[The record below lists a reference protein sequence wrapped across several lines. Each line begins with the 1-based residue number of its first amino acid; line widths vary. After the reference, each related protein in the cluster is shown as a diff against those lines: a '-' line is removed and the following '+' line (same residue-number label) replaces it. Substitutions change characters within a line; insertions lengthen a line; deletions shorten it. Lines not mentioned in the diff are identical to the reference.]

1 MLYVQSTSYRKA
13 IYRETT
19 LEETAESMPGKK
31 ARVLLICSLAL
42 LLYQTKAPLAAA
54 QETAKAS
61 PPGLPADRINEIL
74 VAIAKMDSR
83 LKVIR
88 TSDFSIESGDLT
100 INVKAD
106 KPTIYDGI
114 PYRNGAPLIGLYG
127 QVDVSD
133 KFYGIEMVLHYS
145 ILKDRAPYGGAV
157 IQERVTVL
165 YEETPRFKSL
175 HPRAYDSKPFAV
187 SEDGTFVDQQL
198 FGRFHAPLPD
208 NTTQVLKQE
217 FVLNSELVATIY
229 IVRTPK
235 EIRLVCYSVPPL
247 ISGITLP

>member
-1 MLYVQSTSYRKA
+1 
-13 IYRETT
+13 
-19 LEETAESMPGKK
+19 MPGKK

-42 LLYQTKAPLAAA
+42 LLYQTKAPRAAA

-61 PPGLPADRINEIL
+61 PSGLPAGRLNEIL
-74 VAIAKMDSR
+74 VAIAKMGSR
-83 LKVIR
+83 LKIIR
-88 TSDFSIESGDLT
+88 APDFSIESGDLT

-106 KPTIYDGI
+106 KPTFYDGT
-114 PYRNGAPLIGLYG
+114 PCNNGAPLVGLYG

-133 KFYGIEMVLHYS
+133 KFYGIEEVLHDS
-145 ILKDRAPYGGAV
+145 ILKDHVPYGGAV

-165 YEETPRFKSL
+165 YEETQRFKSL
-175 HPRAYDSKPFAV
+175 HPTAYDSKPFAIN
-187 SEDGTFVDQQL
+187 EDGTFVDQQL

-217 FVLNSELVATIY
+217 FILNSELIATIY

-235 EIRLVCYSVPPL
+235 EIRLVGYSVPPL
-247 ISGITLP
+247 ISGLALP

>member
-1 MLYVQSTSYRKA
+1 
-13 IYRETT
+13 
-19 LEETAESMPGKK
+19 MPAKK
-31 ARVLLICSLAL
+31 DRVLLICSLAL
-42 LLYQTKAPLAAA
+42 LPYQIKAPLAAA

-61 PPGLPADRINEIL
+61 PSGLPADRLNEIL
-74 VAIAKMDSR
+74 IAIAKMDSR
-83 LKVIR
+83 LKIIR
-88 TSDFSIESGDLT
+88 TPGFSIESGDLT
-100 INVKAD
+100 ITVNAD
-106 KPTIYDGI
+106 KPTLYDGT
-114 PYRNGAPLIGLYG
+114 PYHNGAPLAGLYG

-133 KFYGIEMVLHYS
+133 KFYGIEEVLHYS
-145 ILKDRAPYGGAV
+145 ILKDHAPYGGAV

-187 SEDGTFVDQQL
+187 NEDGTFVDQQL

-217 FVLNSELVATIY
+217 FLLNSELIATTY

-235 EIRLVCYSVPPL
+235 EIRLVGYSVPPL
-247 ISGITLP
+247 ISGMALP

>member
-1 MLYVQSTSYRKA
+1 
-13 IYRETT
+13 
-19 LEETAESMPGKK
+19 MPAKK

-42 LLYQTKAPLAAA
+42 LPYQIKAPLAAA

-61 PPGLPADRINEIL
+61 PSGLPADRLNEIL
-74 VAIAKMDSR
+74 IAIAKMDSR
-83 LKVIR
+83 LKIIR
-88 TSDFSIESGDLT
+88 TPGFSIESGDLT
-100 INVKAD
+100 ITVNAD
-106 KPTIYDGI
+106 KPTLYDGT
-114 PYRNGAPLIGLYG
+114 PYHNGAPLAGLYG

-133 KFYGIEMVLHYS
+133 KFYGIEEVLHYS
-145 ILKDRAPYGGAV
+145 ILKDHAPYGGAV

-187 SEDGTFVDQQL
+187 NEDGTFVDQQL

-217 FVLNSELVATIY
+217 FLLNSELIATTY

-235 EIRLVCYSVPPL
+235 EIRLVGYSVPPL
-247 ISGITLP
+247 ISGMALP